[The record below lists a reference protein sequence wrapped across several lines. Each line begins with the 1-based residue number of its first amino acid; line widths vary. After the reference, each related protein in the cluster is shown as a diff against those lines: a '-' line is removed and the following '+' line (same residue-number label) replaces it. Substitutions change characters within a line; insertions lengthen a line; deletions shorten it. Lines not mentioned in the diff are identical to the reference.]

1 MRKLVYKMLFI
12 LLIGILILYSS
23 LISAQNNAKYQYINP
38 IMPDSSYAYVKS
50 HILTR
55 QGNIINKV
63 GITPKSSLVSIA
75 DTSLPS
81 YLPFVNIDKSDN
93 PSPGYFFLSPS
104 PYLEIV
110 DNEGT
115 PVFYRYVGGEIY
127 DFDLQPDGELTY
139 FIYPVNCYGLDS
151 SLNLVRIFNTTDG
164 FTPDVHDL
172 RVLLDGSYYIFGK
185 RIVTMD
191 MSKILLG
198 GNSDAKIIDGALQE
212 YDPAGNLIF
221 EWDALAHYNIT
232 DVDSELDLTQSQI
245 DFSHFN
251 AVEFD
256 NDGNLLISARNL
268 DEITKVDHNTGN
280 IIWRLGGK
288 NNQFTFINDN
298 LGFSRQHDIRRFSNG
313 DISLFDNGDYHP
325 LQVSSAVEYKLDEV
339 NKTATLVYRIFHD
352 NIFTVTEGSVEEMPN
367 GNRLIS
373 WGQNWAPL
381 LTEVTPYDSVDFDLS
396 YLNYVDTYR
405 AFKYQWKTN
414 LFTTNSDSLN
424 FGKVTVGNSL
434 MKQFTVFNP
443 HNAAVT
449 INEFYCSDSLFTT
462 NIKVPVTIKPNDSL
476 VVPVTFKPVLNGSF
490 KVSFNVRNIGQY
502 NGAQQMI
509 ARQVILSGTSNDI
522 ASVNSSTNTVEQ
534 FVLSQN
540 YPNPFNPSTIIHYEI
555 PDDGPVAL
563 IIFDGLGKEVKT
575 LVNQYQSKGRYDI
588 NFNAVNLPSGIY
600 FYQLKANSFISTKK
614 MLLLK

>member
-1 MRKLVYKMLFI
+1 
-12 LLIGILILYSS
+12 
-23 LISAQNNAKYQYINP
+23 
-38 IMPDSSYAYVKS
+38 
-50 HILTR
+50 
-55 QGNIINKV
+55 
-63 GITPKSSLVSIA
+63 
-75 DTSLPS
+75 
-81 YLPFVNIDKSDN
+81 
-93 PSPGYFFLSPS
+93 
-104 PYLEIV
+104 
-110 DNEGT
+110 
-115 PVFYRYVGGEIY
+115 
-127 DFDLQPDGELTY
+127 
-139 FIYPVNCYGLDS
+139 
-151 SLNLVRIFNTTDG
+151 
-164 FTPDVHDL
+164 
-172 RVLLDGSYYIFGK
+172 
-185 RIVTMD
+185 

-232 DVDSELDLTQSQI
+232 DVDPEIDLTQPQI

-268 DEITKVDHNTGN
+268 DEITKVDHKTGD
-280 IIWRLGGK
+280 IIWRLGGR

-325 LQVSSAVEYKLDEV
+325 MQVSSAVEYKLDEV
-339 NKTATLVYRIFHD
+339 NKTATLVYRIYHD
-352 NIFTVTEGSVEEMPN
+352 NIYTLTEGSVEEMPN

-373 WGQNWAPL
+373 WGQNWDPVV
-381 LTEVTPYDSVDFDLS
+381 TEVTPDDSIAYDLS
-396 YLNYVDTYR
+396 YLTYFDTYR
-405 AFKYQWKTN
+405 VLKYQWKTN

-424 FGKVTVGNSL
+424 FGKVTMGNSL
-434 MKQFTVFNP
+434 VKQFTIFNR
-443 HNAAVT
+443 HDTTVT
-449 INEFYCSDSLFTT
+449 INEFYCNDSSFTT

-476 VVPVTFKPVLNGSF
+476 VVPVTFKPGMNGSF

>member
-1 MRKLVYKMLFI
+1 MRKLVYKMLFM
-12 LLIGILILYSS
+12 LLIGILILCSS
-23 LISAQNNAKYQYINP
+23 LISAQNDAKYQHINP

-63 GITPKSSLVSIA
+63 GIAPKFSLVSIA

-81 YLPFVNIDKSDN
+81 YLPHVNIDKSDN

-172 RVLLDGSYYIFGK
+172 RVLPDGSYYIFGK

-191 MSKILLG
+191 MSKIVPG
-198 GNSDAKIIDGALQE
+198 GNSDAQIIDGALQE

-509 ARQVILSGTSNDI
+509 ARQVILSATSNDI
-522 ASVNSSTNTVEQ
+522 ASVNSGTNTVEQ

-588 NFNAVNLPSGIY
+588 NFNAINLPSGIY